1 MEETQTPLQVSV
13 IVVSY
18 NCAGPLR
25 KCLAALDASAER
37 DKMEVLVV
45 DNGSVDGTPEA
56 VAEFPQTILL
66 KLPRNFGFTKA
77 LNIGMRT
84 AKGEFYFFLSPQVD
98 VLPETVSALAAR
110 LSEEPDAS
118 AVCPLLLNP
127 EGEPAPELFRLPDPG
142 TVSAIAREEAFLPS
156 APPDLSQEKLAVE
169 LPSLAALM
177 VRGYFLKGLRHIDE
191 RYAQSWAD
199 AELALQIRR
208 AARKLLLFPGIRV
221 TRRADDPLASSMPPA
236 VRALLASDW
245 AVGAAVYAGKHFGFG
260 VRFKVRSAA
269 IFFALGAALLAL
281 VRFRDVHYHLSRFV
295 NVLTGA
301 RVDGTQAIM

>member
-1 MEETQTPLQVSV
+1 MEETQTAPQVSV

-25 KCLAALDASAER
+25 NCLAALEASAER

-45 DNGSVDGTPEA
+45 DNGSLDGTPDA
-56 VAEFPQTILL
+56 VSEFPQTVLL

-84 AKGEFYFFLSPQVD
+84 AKGEFYFYLSPQVD

-110 LSEEPDAS
+110 LSAEPDAS
-118 AVCPLLLNP
+118 AACPLQLNS
-127 EGEPAPELFRLPDPG
+127 EGEPSPELFRLPNPG
-142 TVSAIAREEAFLPS
+142 TVSAIARAGAFLPS
-156 APPDLSQEKLAVE
+156 AAPDLAQGKLAVE

-177 VRGYFLKGLRHIDE
+177 VRSYFLRGLRYIDE

-208 AARKLLLFPGIRV
+208 AAKKILLFPGIRV
-221 TRRADDPLASSMPPA
+221 MRRAGDPLAPSMPPA

-245 AVGAAVYAGKHFGFG
+245 AVGAAVYAGKHFGFA
-260 VRFKVRSAA
+260 VRFKVRAA
-269 IFFALGAALLAL
+269 GIFCGLGAALLAL
-281 VRFRDVHYHLSRFV
+281 LRFRDVHYHLSRFV

-301 RVDGTQAIM
+301 RVDGTQRIM